1 MRTTNMNDERQI
13 IWEHFQENG
22 ELTFALEGLM
32 NYLDVDTLVAWFV
45 DEGYVDDMWDEENA
59 QRLREF
65 YDTHCC

>member
-1 MRTTNMNDERQI
+1 MRTTNMKDERQI

-45 DEGYVDDMWDEENA
+45 DEGYVDAMSDEENA
-59 QRLREF
+59 RHLREF